1 MDKMKIKTKYQ
12 GDIEISSI
20 TFPFFVEYAT
30 KYEFD
35 QLNKRN
41 YNYIEQKNNS
51 NPYGFIVES
60 IEKTDWAEPLIRNN
74 RTDYIQFTYSEFLE
88 FKTIYL
94 QKTKSGEFIID
105 VTKGYTPYL
114 DKYLS
119 KFSKRYSAYK
129 TSWKTRPN
137 ENYLFAGT
145 TTQDIHSAPSKTN
158 FKNHLDLVTI
168 TTEDFLKYYKDL
180 LDKEEPTSSLQIY
193 TVDLTKD
200 TFVLPE
206 KFIVAK
212 TERVC
217 EYFAERSRNKSYA
230 DININSACQY
240 FCNINFANQ
249 NIFYYGPSKMLCAS
263 FNSSLQEDLYPIIT
277 EAQFIEHVINKTDW
291 GTENP
296 TSKLSLENINDLGGF
311 NIQTVKPS
319 IAQVWPEALY
329 EKVKPQNLTR
339 EKSSIQPIPLQKLS
353 TKFNY

>member
-1 MDKMKIKTKYQ
+1 MKIKTKYQ

-51 NPYGFIVES
+51 NTYGFIVES

-94 QKTKSGEFIID
+94 QKIKSGEFIID

-119 KFSKRYSAYK
+119 KFSKRYSAYN

-137 ENYLFAGT
+137 ENYLFVGT
-145 TTQDIHSAPSKTN
+145 TTQNIHSAPSKTN

-217 EYFAERSRNKSYA
+217 EYFAERSKNWCYRNPLYDPHRK
-230 DININSACQY
+230 Y
-240 FCNINFANQ
+240 FSNVNTKNE
-249 NIFYYGPSKMLCAS
+249 NIFYSGPSKMLCAS
-263 FNSSLQEDLYPIIT
+263 FNTTSINFLSTVHEIT
-277 EAQFIEHVINKTDW
+277 EAQFIEHVINKTNW
-291 GTENP
+291 GIENP

-329 EKVKPQNLTR
+329 EKVKSQNLTG
-339 EKSSIQPIPLQKLS
+339 EKPSIQPIPLQKLS